1 MSAIKFFGENHLQL
15 SNIIAARIGRGIKE
29 LPSIKGYASS
39 IVIAATT
46 STSSRQILEPMFLG
60 VFVSTWRD
68 PTGPAA
74 CVALVDVGRHYRHG

>member
-39 IVIAATT
+39 IVIVWRPGG
-46 STSSRQILEPMFLG
+46 SYNQFLEPTDFG
-60 VFVSTWRD
+60 TNV
-68 PTGPAA
+68 
-74 CVALVDVGRHYRHG
+74 VGRVRFDLERPDRPSCVCCTC